1 MVSKKYKIAIAADPI
16 ETFNPVNETTFFI
29 MEEVARRGWECHT
42 FDLKN
47 LYLQHEEPF
56 AIAKKVHVTRN
67 KNGKFAYKILK
78 EQALNLAEVDAVMLR
93 KDPPVDI
100 HFMDHLTIL
109 ELLQGKTLLINDPS
123 SIKFA
128 AEKIFPLYFS
138 EFVPESLVS
147 QNKTLI
153 KNFVAKYK
161 TAVLKPL
168 NQSGGRGVIKVRAE
182 DPSLSSLV
190 DILTQ
195 NETSFVMAQK
205 YIAAAQ
211 KGDKR
216 ILLLDGKILGAFLR
230 VPPKNDFR
238 GNLHSGA
245 TFKKCG
251 ITKTDQTIVDTLTPV
266 LKKMRLHFVGIDI
279 LDTYLTEINVTSPM
293 GIREINLLNRQKI
306 EKDIVDWLESILP
319 DPF

>member
-1 MVSKKYKIAIAADPI
+1 MVSKKYQIAFAADPI
-16 ETFNPVNETTFFI
+16 EKFNSVNETTFFI
-29 MEEVARRGWECHT
+29 MEEICRRGWGCHT

-47 LYLQHEEPF
+47 LYLQHEKPF

-67 KNGKFAYKILK
+67 KDQKFAYEILK
-78 EQALNLAEVDAVMLR
+78 EQALDLAKVDAVMLR

-153 KNFVAKYK
+153 KNFVAKHK

-168 NQSGGRGVIKVRAE
+168 NQAGGRGVVKVQAN
-182 DPSLSSLV
+182 DPSLASLME
-190 DILTQ
+190 ILTQ
-195 NETSFVMAQK
+195 NETNFVIAQK
-205 YIAAAQ
+205 YIPKAL

-216 ILLLDGKILGAFLR
+216 ILILDGNILGAFLR

-245 TFKKCG
+245 TLKKCG
-251 ITKTDQTIVDTLTPV
+251 ITKTDQKIVDTIAPV
-266 LKKMRLHFVGIDI
+266 LKKMHLHFVGIDI

-293 GIREINLLNRQKI
+293 GIREINVLNGEKI
-306 EKDIVDWLESILP
+306 EKEIVDWLERTILN
-319 DPF
+319 PF

>member
-1 MVSKKYKIAIAADPI
+1 MTSKKYQIAFAADPL
-16 ETFNPVNETTFFI
+16 EKFDPLNETTFFI
-29 MEEVARRGWECHT
+29 MAEICRRGWECHA

-47 LYLQHEEPF
+47 LYLQHEKPF
-56 AIAKKVHVTRN
+56 AITKKIHVTQN
-67 KNGKFAYKILK
+67 KDGKFACKILK
-78 EQALNLAEVDAVMLR
+78 EQPFNLAEADAVMLR

-100 HFMDHLTIL
+100 NFMDHLTIL

-138 EFVPESLVS
+138 EFVPDSLVS
-147 QNKTLI
+147 QNKNLI
-153 KNFVAKYK
+153 KNFVAKHK

-168 NQSGGRGVIKVRAE
+168 NQAGGRGVVKVQAD

-195 NETSFVMAQK
+195 NETSFVIAQK

-245 TFKKCG
+245 SLKKCG
-251 ITKTDQTIVDTLTPV
+251 ITKTDQKIVDVLAPV
-266 LKKMRLHFVGIDI
+266 LKKMHLHFVGIDI
-279 LDTYLTEINVTSPM
+279 LGTYLTEINVTSPM
-293 GIREINLLNRQKI
+293 GIREINLLNKQKI
-306 EKDIVDWLESILP
+306 ENEIVDWLESIQNR
-319 DPF
+319 F